1 MSTDKKTLGEKPNST
16 KPELSEELIA
26 ELKKQRI
33 LEKNR
38 PYKKMIYVDNKVQ
51 RKHRHENIAFL
62 KTLHENKESDVPKKR
77 RGRKPKHAPLKE
89 KNNLKLFDILEG
101 SLKSH
106 IENDDT
112 NTVINLLTEAWE
124 KKSKK
129 KQKNITLSNKEI
141 ISVLAKFE
149 LPEDEIIYV
158 LDELR
163 DKGIQLQ
170 HDVEEHI
177 HEFRA
182 NQDLSIIDEDIE
194 ELTSKNISN
203 RDKVDDNVRFFLGSL
218 DFSKMLDFESE
229 QRIAKV
235 LNSTDEESRKYAINQ
250 LVTSNLRLVVSIA
263 KKHLERGLDFN
274 DLIQEGNLG
283 LLKAISKFNWS
294 LGNKFS
300 TYATWWIKQAIT
312 RAIADQARTVRI
324 PVHMVETIN
333 RLAKAERALYQE
345 LGREPTD
352 EELAEKMGG
361 QAEGFNVKKI
371 AEIKR
376 LSLDPVSL
384 DKTVGHDEES
394 QFGDF
399 VKDTDAQTPDEF
411 TESRSNSEKIDE
423 LLNNNLSEQEELIV
437 RMRIG
442 MPPYNEP
449 KTLDEVGQKILIP
462 REKIRQIENK
472 AIRKLRHA
480 VRNNPISMSF
490 LRINEKKD

>member
-1 MSTDKKTLGEKPNST
+1 
-16 KPELSEELIA
+16 
-26 ELKKQRI
+26 
-33 LEKNR
+33 
-38 PYKKMIYVDNKVQ
+38 
-51 RKHRHENIAFL
+51 
-62 KTLHENKESDVPKKR
+62 
-77 RGRKPKHAPLKE
+77 
-89 KNNLKLFDILEG
+89 
-101 SLKSH
+101 
-106 IENDDT
+106 
-112 NTVINLLTEAWE
+112 
-124 KKSKK
+124 
-129 KQKNITLSNKEI
+129 
-141 ISVLAKFE
+141 
-149 LPEDEIIYV
+149 
-158 LDELR
+158 
-163 DKGIQLQ
+163 
-170 HDVEEHI
+170 
-177 HEFRA
+177 
-182 NQDLSIIDEDIE
+182 
-194 ELTSKNISN
+194 
-203 RDKVDDNVRFFLGSL
+203 
-218 DFSKMLDFESE
+218 
-229 QRIAKV
+229 
-235 LNSTDEESRKYAINQ
+235 
-250 LVTSNLRLVVSIA
+250 
-263 KKHLERGLDFN
+263 
-274 DLIQEGNLG
+274 
-283 LLKAISKFNWS
+283 
-294 LGNKFS
+294 
-300 TYATWWIKQAIT
+300 
-312 RAIADQARTVRI
+312 
-324 PVHMVETIN
+324 MVETIN